1 MKSDTYTTVWAKCP
15 YYCAEKS
22 QEIICEGV
30 KEYTRIHLSFAT
42 PIDKKRYMQNFCNQ
56 HENYDNCRLCE
67 MLNLKYCMEE
77 TSGKV

>member
-1 MKSDTYTTVWAKCP
+1 MKRDTYTTLEAKCP

-30 KEYTRIHLSFAT
+30 EDRTRIHLSFAT
-42 PIDKKRYMQNFCNQ
+42 RFDKDEYMKKYCNKCENF
-56 HENYDNCRLCE
+56 DNCRLCD

-77 TSGKV
+77 KKQG